1 MHILNLTVL
10 AVLMKRKDCL
20 IKTNIM
26 ITVLFLLALLGAYS
40 VYQPFVLSWIVAML
54 LAMATF
60 NLTKKITDYTN
71 SIHISSMITTTL
83 MTLLLFAPIV
93 YLATIGVGYLSQ
105 IDSAGIKETI
115 HTLQGF
121 MENIPFLKELSTKY
135 LSDAKITVYI
145 EESTSYVTVAGG
157 AGLGFM
163 KNMFFVVVFYFFIN
177 YYGNRFFDVILTIL
191 PVAPAKGNKML
202 EEISA
207 TMEVVFYSIIVT
219 AIFEGF
225 LFGIVMSY
233 FGFNGLLFGVI
244 YGFAS
249 LIPIIG
255 GIIVWAPVSLYAWTQ
270 IDAHTALL
278 IAGYSV
284 IMISILADT
293 IIKPMIIEVIQK
305 DLLKSTIQINS
316 IVIFFSIIAGMST
329 YGFWGMILGP
339 AVTSFLIAITK
350 VYLDY
355 NEK

>member
-1 MHILNLTVL
+1 M
-10 AVLMKRKDCL
+10 A
-20 IKTNIM
+20 KTNIM
-26 ITVLFLLALLGAYS
+26 ITVLFFMALIGAYS
-40 VYQPFVLSWIVAML
+40 VYQPFVLSWIVAIL
-54 LAMATF
+54 LTMATF
-60 NLTKKITDYTN
+60 NLTKKIIGYTN
-71 SIHISSMITTTL
+71 SIHLSAGITTTL
-83 MTLLLFAPIV
+83 LTLLLFAPIV
-93 YLATIGVGYLSQ
+93 YLATIGVGYISQ
-105 IDSAGIKETI
+105 IDNAGIKDTI
-115 HTLQGF
+115 SALQVF
-121 MENIPFLKELSTKY
+121 MEKIPFLDKLSTQY
-135 LSDAKITVYI
+135 LNDDKITSYI
-145 EESTSYVTVAGG
+145 KDSTSYVTLAGG

-177 YYGNRFFDVILTIL
+177 YYGNRFFDTIL
-191 PVAPAKGNKML
+191 ALLPVSHAKGTKML
-202 EEISA
+202 QEISS

-225 LFGIVMSY
+225 LFGIIMSY

-255 GIIVWAPVSLYAWTQ
+255 GIIVWVPVSLYTWTQ
-270 IDAHTALL
+270 IDSHTAII

-284 IMISILADT
+284 VMISVIADT
-293 IIKPMIIEVIQK
+293 IIKPMIIQVIQEN
-305 DLLKSTIQINS
+305 LLKSTIPINS

>member
-1 MHILNLTVL
+1 M
-10 AVLMKRKDCL
+10 AL
-20 IKTNIM
+20 I
-26 ITVLFLLALLGAYS
+26 GAYS

-54 LAMATF
+54 LTMATF
-60 NLTKKITDYTN
+60 NLTKKIIGYTN
-71 SIHISSMITTTL
+71 STHISAGITTTL

-93 YLATIGVGYLSQ
+93 YLATIGVGYISQ
-105 IDSAGIKETI
+105 IDNAGIKDTI
-115 HTLQGF
+115 RALQIF
-121 MENIPFLKELSTKY
+121 MEEIPVLNELNAKY
-135 LSDAKITVYI
+135 LNEDKITFYI
-145 EESTSYVTVAGG
+145 EESTSYLTLAGG

-163 KNMFFVVVFYFFIN
+163 KNMLFVVVFYFFIN
-177 YYGNRFFDVILTIL
+177 YYGNRFFDIILALL
-191 PVAPAKGNKML
+191 PVSPSKGTKML
-202 EEISA
+202 QEVSS

-225 LFGIVMSY
+225 LFGIIMSY

-255 GIIVWAPVSLYAWTQ
+255 GIIVWAPVSLYTWTQ
-270 IDAHTALL
+270 IDSHTAII
-278 IAGYSV
+278 IATYSV
-284 IMISILADT
+284 VMISVIADT
-293 IIKPMIIEVIQK
+293 IIKPMIIQVIQEN
-305 DLLKSTIQINS
+305 LLKSTIPINS